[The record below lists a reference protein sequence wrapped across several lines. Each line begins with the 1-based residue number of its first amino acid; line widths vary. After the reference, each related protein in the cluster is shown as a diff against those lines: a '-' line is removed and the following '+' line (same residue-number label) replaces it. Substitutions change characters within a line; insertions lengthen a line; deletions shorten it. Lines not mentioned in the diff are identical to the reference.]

1 MGFRKST
8 SFYNDLVLQKQI
20 PALSMDSVSD
30 TVSWCQ
36 RYKNGVDK
44 KKCFVIV
51 NILSILTAGP
61 ASGFVLKLSLRE
73 FSVSDSVV
81 V

>member
-20 PALSMDSVSD
+20 PALSMDSMSD
-30 TVSWCQ
+30 TVSGCQ

-44 KKCFVIV
+44 KTQNV
-51 NILSILTAGP
+51 
-61 ASGFVLKLSLRE
+61 LSL
-73 FSVSDSVV
+73 
-81 V
+81 